1 MYEVYCDSLL
11 MHSNTIENL
20 KLIKPKISLEDNKT
34 GSFTFTIYP
43 EHPYYSAIKKL
54 ASIVTVYQDDYLLF
68 RGRVLNEEMGFY
80 NEKQIACEGELAF
93 LLDSIQ
99 RPYDYTGSITG
110 FLTQLINNH
119 NAQVDAPKQ
128 FTLGNVTVTDP
139 NNTIVRSDIN
149 YTKTWEVIDKKLID
163 LLGGHIIVRHQNGVN
178 YIDYLTDYTTISN
191 QKIEFAKNLLDMKRK
206 RKGQDIITALI
217 PVGAKIKDSEGKE
230 TNERLT
236 IKSVNNGLDYI
247 TDQDAAAKYGLIFGT
262 NTWNDVTI
270 ASNLLTKGKAYLGS
284 LVDTID
290 TIELSAADLAGV
302 EQNISSFHLGTYVRV
317 TSNPH
322 GIDQNFRV
330 TKLQIDLVNPASN
343 KLTLGGN
350 IKTLTGNMTQVF
362 DVKDGKDGK
371 NGTNGKDGKDAAIQS
386 DAPPTDTSMLW
397 LDTSL
402 NPPLL
407 KRYAPEY
414 QLLVAEP
421 SDWTSN
427 YTSYFTFDSETGTY
441 SAVTG
446 NTAPEW
452 EEDTYYQHT
461 EWITVNDTTQAFYV
475 IEKNLSAEISKS
487 ETNIMSRVSEDY
499 YLKDETDSLISSVST
514 TVEQNKNSVDI
525 LFDQYSADLEDLAK
539 GTDTKFEEI
548 KKYIRFINGKILLGE
563 VGNELELQIANDRIS
578 FLQSNSEVAY
588 FSNNKLYVT
597 DGEYTNSLVLGQF
610 AFLPR
615 SNGNL
620 SFKKL
625 V

>member
-1 MYEVYCDSLL
+1 M
-11 MHSNTIENL
+11 
-20 KLIKPKISLEDNKT
+20 
-34 GSFTFTIYP
+34 
-43 EHPYYSAIKKL
+43 
-54 ASIVTVYQDDYLLF
+54 
-68 RGRVLNEEMGFY
+68 
-80 NEKQIACEGELAF
+80 
-93 LLDSIQ
+93 
-99 RPYDYTGSITG
+99 
-110 FLTQLINNH
+110 TQLINNH

-206 RKGQDIITALI
+206 RKGQDIITAVI

-247 TDQDAAAKYGLIFGT
+247 TDQDAVAKYGLIFGT

-284 LVDTID
+284 LVDAID

-371 NGTNGKDGKDAAIQS
+371 DGKNGKNGTNGKDGKDAAIQS

-397 LDTSL
+397 LDTSV

-421 SDWTSN
+421 SDWASN
-427 YTSYFTFDSETGTY
+427 YTSYFTFDSETGIY

-452 EEDTYYQHT
+452 EEDTYYQYA
-461 EWITVNDTTQAFYV
+461 EWITVNDTTQAFYMMG
-475 IEKNLSAEISKS
+475 KNTSAEISKS
-487 ETNIMSRVSEDY
+487 ETNIMSRVSEEY

-525 LFDQYSADLEDLAK
+525 LFNQYSADLEDLAK

-597 DGEYTNSLVLGQF
+597 DGEYTNSLTLGQF

-615 SNGNL
+615 DNGNL